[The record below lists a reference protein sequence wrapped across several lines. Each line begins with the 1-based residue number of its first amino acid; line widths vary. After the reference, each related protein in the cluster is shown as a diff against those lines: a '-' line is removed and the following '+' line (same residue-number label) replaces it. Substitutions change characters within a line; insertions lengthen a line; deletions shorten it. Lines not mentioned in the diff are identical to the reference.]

1 MFIGIILLSICHEM
15 DTFLCVSLVTLFCLP
30 RRGYGLCLDGF
41 AGKSIVA
48 GYLVRRVVVAA
59 RRIQLG
65 WFITNMTLFTCL
77 ALLVLRWCS
86 FLLLAIGVLL
96 LSIFPSLPRGKRGGR
111 LYRSCNRTGAGRLS
125 YRRPSDKG
133 IKPPCAQFI
142 KAPSA
147 SDRVLWTARSHN
159 ELLPLLGLASN

>member
-48 GYLVRRVVVAA
+48 VVAA

-111 LYRSCNRTGAGRLS
+111 LYRSCNRNGAGRLS
-125 YRRPSDKG
+125 YRRS
-133 IKPPCAQFI
+133 PCAQFI